1 MRETMNVKNLIKQ
14 AVKSA
19 AVFTLLMI
27 SHAYAQVLVS
37 GQGVSIDSKE
47 IQMELERVPAETR
60 AQLSSP
66 AAMQNNVANV
76 YARRVLAKD
85 ALKEGLDKNP
95 LVIAAIEKAKERIL
109 SDAMLEKI
117 DQRNQPNLQD
127 LEAWAQTSYKAN
139 AKKYEQPEQVRA
151 SHILIRTAEPD
162 AKAKAEAILK
172 ELRNG
177 ADFSKLA
184 KDKSQDPGSAAKG
197 GDLGFFGRG
206 RMIKPFEDTAFGM
219 AKAGDISGVIESP
232 FGFHIIRL
240 DEKKPAG
247 LQPFAEVKDVLLRQA
262 QNEILNKGRFDERD
276 RILKSAQFNAQAI
289 DALAKAQMPAS
300 K

>member
-1 MRETMNVKNLIKQ
+1 MNLKNLIKRTGCN
-14 AVKSA
+14 VA
-19 AVFTLLMI
+19 ALALLL
-27 SHAYAQVLVS
+27 STHAYAQVLVS
-37 GQGVSIDSKE
+37 GQGVSIDTKE
-47 IQMELERVPAETR
+47 IQMELDRFPAEGR

-66 AAMQNNVANV
+66 AAMQNNIANI

-85 ALKEGLDKNP
+85 ALKEDLDKNP

-117 DQRNQPNLQD
+117 DQKNQPSLQD

-139 AKKYEQPEQVRA
+139 SKKYEQPEQVRA

-172 ELRNG
+172 ELRDG

-197 GDLGFFGRG
+197 GDLGFFARG

-219 AKAGDISGVIESP
+219 AKAGDISEVIESP

-247 LQPFAEVKDVLLRQA
+247 LQPYAEVKDLLMRQA
-262 QNEILNKGRFDERD
+262 QNEILNKGRFDEKD
-276 RILKSAQFNAQAI
+276 RILKGAAFNAQAI
-289 DALAKAQMPAS
+289 EALAKAQLPAS

>member
-1 MRETMNVKNLIKQ
+1 MNVKSIIKQ
-14 AVKSA
+14 VVITASLL
-19 AVFTLLMI
+19 LLMS
-27 SHAYAQVLVS
+27 SHAHAQVLVS
-37 GQGVSIDSKE
+37 GQGVSIDTKE
-47 IQMELERVPAETR
+47 IQMELERFPADAR
-60 AQLSSP
+60 VQLSSP
-66 AAMQNNVANV
+66 AAMQNNVANI

-85 ALKEGLDKNP
+85 AVKEGLDTNP
-95 LVIAAIEKAKERIL
+95 LVIVAIEKAKERIL

-117 DQRNQPNLQD
+117 DQKNQPSLQD

-139 AKKYEQPEQVRA
+139 SKKHEQPEQVRA

-184 KDKSQDPGSAAKG
+184 KDKSQDPGSAVKG

-219 AKAGDISGVIESP
+219 AKAGDISEVIESP

-247 LQPFAEVKDVLLRQA
+247 LQPFAEVKDGLLRQA
-262 QNEILNKGRFDERD
+262 QNEILNKGRIDERD
-276 RILKSAQFNAQAI
+276 RILKAAEFNARAI
-289 DALAKAQMPAS
+289 EALAKAQLPAS

>member
-1 MRETMNVKNLIKQ
+1 MNVKSLIKQ
-14 AVKSA
+14 VVISTAVL
-19 AVFTLLMI
+19 TLLM
-27 SHAYAQVLVS
+27 SNHAHAQVLVS
-37 GQGVSIDSKE
+37 GQGVSIDTKE
-47 IQMELERVPAETR
+47 IQMELERFPAEGR
-60 AQLSSP
+60 SQLSSP
-66 AAMQNNVANV
+66 AAMQNNVANI

-85 ALKEGLDKNP
+85 AVKEGLDTNP

-117 DQRNQPNLQD
+117 DQKNQPSLQD

-139 AKKYEQPEQVRA
+139 SKKYEQPEQVRA
-151 SHILIRTAEPD
+151 SHILIRTAEPE
-162 AKAKAEAILK
+162 AKVKAEAILK

-177 ADFSKLA
+177 AEFSKLA
-184 KDKSQDPGSAAKG
+184 KEKSQDPGSAAKG

-219 AKAGDISGVIESP
+219 AKAGDISEVIESP

-247 LQPFAEVKDVLLRQA
+247 LQPFAEVKDTLLRQA
-262 QNEILNKGRFDERD
+262 QNEILNKGRVDERD
-276 RILKSAQFNAQAI
+276 RILKGAQFNAQAI
-289 DALAKAQMPAS
+289 EALAKAQLPAS